1 MSLAL
6 LLFVL
11 SLAQAASA
19 QGGKTDEKAEVILKK
34 AVEYM
39 GGERYL
45 QVKTQVSR
53 GKFSSVR
60 NGIIASFDSFLDI
73 IVFPDKERTEFKAL
87 GRKNVQ
93 TNTGDAGWIFDG
105 MSEVINVQSEAQVQN
120 FKRGINASL
129 DNLLRGYWRGRATL
143 AHAGRREA
151 SVGKRNDVLK
161 LTYED
166 GFTVEFEFSDEGVPM
181 KAIYSRTDP
190 EGNEAK
196 EEDRFA
202 QFIDVGS
209 IKVPFIVD
217 HFSGGVRTS
226 RINYETVEFNKT
238 IPDAVFAKPSTAKEA
253 KKDLKF

>member
-1 MSLAL
+1 MSQAL
-6 LLFVL
+6 RLVVL
-11 SLAQAASA
+11 SLAHATFA
-19 QGGKTDEKAEVILKK
+19 QGGKTDEKAAAVLKK

-60 NGIIASFDSFLDI
+60 NGIIASFDSFLDV
-73 IVFPDKERTEFKAL
+73 IVFPDKERTEFKGL

-93 TNTGDAGWIFDG
+93 TNTGDTGWIFDG
-105 MSEVINVQSEAQVQN
+105 MSEVINVQTEAQVQN

-129 DNLLRGYWRGRATL
+129 DNLLRGGWRGRASLT
-143 AHAGRREA
+143 HAGRREA

-190 EGNEAK
+190 EGNESK

-202 QFIDVGS
+202 QFIDVGG

-238 IPDAVFAKPSTAKEA
+238 IPDSVFAKPSNPKDV